1 VARFSAVIVT
11 HNSAPELNG
20 LLDSL
25 ERRLPEPPQTIV
37 VDTASR
43 DETLAVAHGR
53 AKTVELGA
61 NPGFGA
67 AANAGLERAAAE
79 VSVLLNPDLTLLD
92 AGLATLA
99 ERARDRRAL
108 LAPRLLTPS
117 GGLER
122 SAHPLPGRPGG
133 LLGALVHPR
142 ALPRSLRL
150 RLDPWRDGAPRPVG
164 WAVAACLA
172 ARTDLLRALGPF
184 DPDQFLFY
192 EDMDLCLRAR
202 AAGIPTELHPDVRL
216 VHAGAHSTAPAFAGE
231 PHELL
236 ARRRHEVV
244 ATRLGPRAAAL
255 DDLTQGLT
263 YLTRAGARVLL
274 RRDSRRE
281 RGQLAGLV
289 SARRRPPD
297 QGAVGGAPTK

>member
-1 VARFSAVIVT
+1 VPRFSAVIVT
-11 HNSAPELNG
+11 HNSAPELEG

-25 ERRLPEPPQTIV
+25 ERRLCEPPQTIV
-37 VDTASR
+37 VDTASS

-53 AKTVELGA
+53 AETVDLGG

-67 AANAGLERAAAE
+67 AANAGLERARAE
-79 VSVLLNPDLTLLD
+79 VTVLLNPDLTLLD

-117 GGLER
+117 GRLER

-150 RLDPWRDGAPRPVG
+150 RLDPWRDSAPRPVG

-184 DPDQFLFY
+184 DPAQFLFY

-202 AAGIPTELHPDVRL
+202 AAGVPTELHPDVKL
-216 VHAGAHSTAPAFAGE
+216 IHAGAHSTAPAFAGE

-236 ARRRHEVV
+236 ARRRREVV
-244 ATRLGPRAAAL
+244 AARLGPRAAAL
-255 DDLTQGLT
+255 DDLTLGLT
-263 YLTRAGARVLL
+263 YLTRAAARVLL
-274 RRDSRRE
+274 RRDSGRQRA
-281 RGQLAGLV
+281 QLAGLLA
-289 SARRRPPD
+289 ARRWGRGR
-297 QGAVGGAPTK
+297 GALGGRPTK